1 MNDRSLLLLLAVI
14 VAVGSVATNLYIPAL
29 PDVRAHFGADVA
41 LVQATFSVSLVT
53 YAFGMLAWG
62 PISDRYGRRRT
73 VLAGMGI
80 VVVGATL
87 GMTAQ
92 SLPWLIVARAI
103 QAFGTSV
110 GITVSRAIISDR
122 FPTERM
128 ASAIAQ
134 LAIVSVL
141 TNGFAPVLGGFL
153 AHSFGWRA
161 VFAALLLF
169 AVLPTYVA
177 WKHLPE
183 TRDPQ
188 RRPPDVREMVRV
200 AAGLMRDRH
209 YLDCVLHTSSA
220 YAMFL
225 VFISLAPYVMVSALG
240 RPATDY
246 GLYYLFIATGY
257 VCGNLALRVLT
268 GRRTSQWMVRT
279 GVWVQG
285 GASLAALAFVAAGF
299 THPLWI
305 FVPMFV
311 LYFGQGLFM
320 PNLSAAAV
328 GRAPQHAG
336 VASSTLGFTQQILAA
351 LCVQLMGVT
360 STDSALPML
369 AFGAGAATL
378 QLVALSCIVSR
389 PLRSPGAA

>member
-92 SLPWLIVARAI
+92 SLPWLVVARAI

-169 AVLPTYVA
+169 ALLPTYVA

-188 RRPPDVREMVRV
+188 RRPPDVREMVQV
-200 AAGLMRDRH
+200 AAGLMRDRR
-209 YLDCVLHTSSA
+209 YLDCALHTSSA
-220 YAMFL
+220 YATFL

-257 VCGNLALRVLT
+257 VGGNLALRVLT

-320 PNLSAAAV
+320 PNLAAAAV

-389 PLRSPGAA
+389 PLRPSGAA